1 MASKKSPSI
10 FGTLQ
15 KTADNAAAVNGEFVR
30 QLRVDA
36 LEENPMNRFSMAEDA
51 QFQATMD
58 SVEKDGFLEDII
70 VTPAEAEGKYR
81 IISGHR
87 RVMAARKLGKTAVPC
102 KVRRYPDKLSELR
115 ALMGANVHRRSLSPF
130 DMARQLETLREVL
143 SESGQLPEGT
153 KEQAELMAAQSD
165 LSRATVERYLD
176 LLNLNET
183 MTGWAERGEMTM
195 TDAYEMA
202 RRKNVHLQAAVEEYV
217 AHNNANGDFP
227 GLVHRAIAWA
237 KAAELPPP
245 PPKPAPAANPLR
257 TVDSFGRAVRRS
269 TAQLKALDLSADV
282 DRTTARKKLDTCLA
296 NLEELRR
303 TVEALKAGLD
313 G

>member
-1 MASKKSPSI
+1 MAKKSPSI
-10 FGTLQ
+10 FSTLQ
-15 KTADNAAAVNGEFVR
+15 KTTENASAANGELTR
-30 QLRVDA
+30 QLPTDA
-36 LEENPMNRFSMAEDA
+36 LVDNPLNRFSMAEDEE
-51 QFQATMD
+51 FVSTMR
-58 SVEKDGFLEDII
+58 SVEQDGFLEDIV
-70 VTPAEAEGKYR
+70 VTPNTDNTWR

-87 RVMAARKLGKTAVPC
+87 RVMAARKLGKATVPC

-115 ALMGANVHRRSLSPF
+115 ALMGANVHRRSITPF
-130 DMARQLETLREVL
+130 DMARQLETLRDTLAE
-143 SESGQLPEGT
+143 EGQLPENV

-176 LLNLNET
+176 LLNLDET
-183 MTGWAERGEMTM
+183 MTGWAERGDMTM

-202 RRKNVHLQAAVEEYV
+202 RQKNVHLQPVVEEYV
-217 AHNNANGDFP
+217 AHNDAKGDFP

-245 PPKPAPAANPLR
+245 PPKAAPAANPLR

-269 TAQLKALDLSADV
+269 TAQLKALDLTCDV
-282 DRTTARKKLDTCLA
+282 DKTTARKKLDTCLQ

-303 TVEALKAGLD
+303 TVEALKAGLEE
-313 G
+313 

>member
-1 MASKKSPSI
+1 M
-10 FGTLQ
+10 
-15 KTADNAAAVNGEFVR
+15 
-30 QLRVDA
+30 
-36 LEENPMNRFSMAEDA
+36 
-51 QFQATMD
+51 
-58 SVEKDGFLEDII
+58 
-70 VTPAEAEGKYR
+70 
-81 IISGHR
+81 H
-87 RVMAARKLGKTAVPC
+87 
-102 KVRRYPDKLSELR
+102 KLS
-115 ALMGANVHRRSLSPF
+115 
-130 DMARQLETLREVL
+130 
-143 SESGQLPEGT
+143 
-153 KEQAELMAAQSD
+153 AQS
-165 LSRATVERYLD
+165 LIRQVILKQLHRQQ
-176 LLNLNET
+176 
-183 MTGWAERGEMTM
+183 RG
-195 TDAYEMA
+195 
-202 RRKNVHLQAAVEEYV
+202 RSSHGRKNVHLQAAVEEYV

-303 TVEALKAGLD
+303 TVEALKAGLA